1 MGSARVA
8 GDGAMRGLLSVCLSF
23 FLSFWCVNLGTRIK
37 RVIRTAAL

>member
-23 FLSFWCVNLGTRIK
+23 FLFG
-37 RVIRTAAL
+37 ALIWVHGRSGY